1 MEIKLITSPRE
12 GLVVWYT
19 DDPDKQPCPAV
30 ITACLDSSCL
40 VTTLGSQKSIRSAK
54 MHQLSTFECH
64 LSNAIILSPA
74 KRNRLSVACAAA
86 PDYANSDAGIPTQRA
101 HLSSAFYAKFFDEI
115 RQKVDEAPESPSIA
129 GKSVS
134 PDLPAAV
141 PSALSQVYL
150 LDD

>member
-54 MHQLSTFECH
+54 MHQLSTFERH
-64 LSNAIILSPA
+64 LSNAIVLSPA
-74 KRNRLSVACAAA
+74 KHNRLRVACAAA
-86 PDYANSDAGIPTQRA
+86 PDYANSDVGIPTQRA
-101 HLSSAFYAKFFDEI
+101 HLSSASYGKFLDEI
-115 RQKVDEAPESPSIA
+115 RQKSMRLRNRRQQLGNPCLQIF
-129 GKSVS
+129 
-134 PDLPAAV
+134 
-141 PSALSQVYL
+141 L
-150 LDD
+150 LLFHRLCRKCTF